1 MSSSRSFIY
10 IYIFF
15 FPIFIKLT
23 MSLVLFF
30 KNSFQVNIYELHMRD
45 NKRSKS

>member
-10 IYIFF
+10 IYFF